1 MGKFKIIHRGQRSR
15 GMSNDQLCKKQMKLQ
30 EKVISIET
38 FYFLQLFS
46 EIFVNPQKKIVE
58 MRPW

>member
-1 MGKFKIIHRGQRSR
+1 
-15 GMSNDQLCKKQMKLQ
+15 MSNDQLCKKQMKLQ

-58 MRPW
+58 MRP